1 MFLCLTL
8 LKVVLKDLSK
18 IWSPDLYV
26 YNMKKFEMK
35 TTSGK
40 ANSVELRKKPEGVEV
55 SYVFEASI
63 IIICDPDFKH
73 FPFHK
78 QACMLK

>member
-1 MFLCLTL
+1 M
-8 LKVVLKDLSK
+8 SK

-35 TTSGK
+35 NTSTFK
-40 ANSVELRKKPEGVEV
+40 ATELVLTESKEGEEGVEV
-55 SYVFEASI
+55 RYVFEASI

-78 QACMLK
+78 QDCQLK